1 MQTLFFE
8 GDRMKALR
16 TQWAFAVTAGMSIF
30 LLRGVSVRADAPE
43 QAAAPAAKVPVAP
56 KELAK
61 DQAAVARRALEVLR
75 NQLRNSAGEPTH
87 TIAEMQRWRRRMVK
101 ATRAAGDKP
110 ETIKVLKE
118 YVATAKEIVDF
129 TNTRLNEGFKGL
141 SDVDVDEARYR
152 LLEAQRWLAEE
163 Q

>member
-1 MQTLFFE
+1 
-8 GDRMKALR
+8 MKAIR
-16 TQWAFAVTAGMSIF
+16 TRWAFAVVTAGMSIF
-30 LLRGVSVRADAPE
+30 LLRGIGVRADAPE
-43 QAAAPAAKVPVAP
+43 QAAALAAKAPATP

-61 DQAAVARRALEVLR
+61 DQVAVARRALEVLR
-75 NQLRNSAGEPTH
+75 TQLRNSTGEPTH
-87 TIAEMQRWRRRMVK
+87 TIAEIQRWRRRMVK

-118 YVATAKEIVDF
+118 YMVTAKEIVEF
-129 TNTRLNEGFKGL
+129 TNTRLKEGFKGL

-152 LLEAQRWLAEE
+152 LIEAQRWLAEE